1 MESFFA
7 DYMWL
12 LIVVIVIAS
21 LLFIMIPLVE
31 IRLSRGV
38 MDGRLSV

>member
-21 LLFIMIPLVE
+21 LFFIMIPLIEVH
-31 IRLSRGV
+31 LSRGV